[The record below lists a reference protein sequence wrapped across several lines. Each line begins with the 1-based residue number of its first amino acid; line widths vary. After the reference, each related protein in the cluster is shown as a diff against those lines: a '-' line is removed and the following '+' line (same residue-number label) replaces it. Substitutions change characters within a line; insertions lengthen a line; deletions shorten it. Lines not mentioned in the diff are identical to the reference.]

1 MEDHFFWRSAQ
12 RPWPS
17 QRRPAKRVKAEP
29 SETFGRAK
37 LGQARTTTKKEAVII
52 IINSIDIVGIKDTL
66 PSFAGN
72 SPVFIGEMEDK
83 EIQVVTESSAR
94 SVLKGFTWRLVA
106 TFSTIVISYLITGET
121 DIALKIGAIEFFA
134 KIAVYY
140 LHERMWLRIPF
151 GKNTVVRT
159 PEFEI

>member
-1 MEDHFFWRSAQ
+1 M
-12 RPWPS
+12 
-17 QRRPAKRVKAEP
+17 
-29 SETFGRAK
+29 TY
-37 LGQARTTTKKEAVII
+37 
-52 IINSIDIVGIKDTL
+52 SIDIVGINDTL

-72 SPVFIGEMEDK
+72 YPFFIGEMKDK
-83 EIQVVTESSAR
+83 EVQVFTESSAR

-121 DIALKIGAIEFFA
+121 DTALKIGAIEFFA

-151 GKNTVVRT
+151 GKNTVVKT

>member
-1 MEDHFFWRSAQ
+1 M
-12 RPWPS
+12 
-17 QRRPAKRVKAEP
+17 
-29 SETFGRAK
+29 
-37 LGQARTTTKKEAVII
+37 
-52 IINSIDIVGIKDTL
+52 INSIDIVGIKGTL
-66 PSFAGN
+66 PSFAGH

-134 KIAVYY
+134 KIGRFSKEKVSVSRFSQIS
-140 LHERMWLRIPF
+140 EIDFF
-151 GKNTVVRT
+151 GKARRSCSGR
-159 PEFEI
+159 PCSDSSSSKESPGFISWRRSW

>member
-1 MEDHFFWRSAQ
+1 M
-12 RPWPS
+12 
-17 QRRPAKRVKAEP
+17 
-29 SETFGRAK
+29 
-37 LGQARTTTKKEAVII
+37 
-52 IINSIDIVGIKDTL
+52 INSIDIVGIKGIL

-83 EIQVVTESSAR
+83 EIQVITESSAR
-94 SVLKGFTWRLVA
+94 SILKGFTWRLVA

-151 GKNTVVRT
+151 GKKYGGQKS
-159 PEFEI
+159 EIRNIS